1 MYCGVLISLRV
12 ASSEEEED
20 EEEEDTT
27 NKMPSQDLDLFLY
40 EYVEQLFSQELD
52 VNAIGL
58 RTEVE
63 DDAAPSFLRD
73 GGGGDGTNVT
83 NTTSTTNATTTTTTD
98 GRKRERSNNST
109 NGDENNNEEVQ
120 NATKKKETTV
130 LKQNADAQRRYRERI
145 KQKSEE
151 MENQVKALQEKVR
164 MLEAEKATQV
174 PINQQLL
181 EHKNNL
187 YESQLMMFKRARRAD
202 IESSTMS
209 SPMTMNMALN
219 AAMSSKNNRHEAT
232 AAEMLMLNGMP
243 EVPKQF
249 TYPEGIDSLEEFKKQ
264 FPDINGV
271 SDVTA
276 KTEDGGLEEEEVIV
290 DNTLESLHYKWM
302 NQISVL
308 SLTNIE
314 EKTNKKGSN
323 SDDTAANGA
332 KSEGNDEERPL
343 SVNEASVDFIN
354 KMVDETCT
362 LCMHIENAIGRDNAK
377 ISFDYYDNMGFRKD
391 FDVLG
396 KDEDSKMKFYS
407 NVVANLGLSEQQK
420 QALIAVHDISKAQF
434 RRLFEA
440 RARINDGMKELCAK
454 GKENTKDG
462 AKGLIR
468 WLTGSSES
476 SRVLILEL
484 RSNLVDERALAMD
497 ISMDV
502 VHKILEPKQAAR
514 YLTEMYPMHHHS
526 GLVLCNAIY
535 RLCK

>member
-1 MYCGVLISLRV
+1 M
-12 ASSEEEED
+12 D
-20 EEEEDTT
+20 EEEDTT
-27 NKMPSQDLDLFLY
+27 NKMPSQDLDLFLN

-63 DDAAPSFLRD
+63 DDAAGSFLRGGG

-83 NTTSTTNATTTTTTD
+83 NTTNTTNATTATTTD

-130 LKQNADAQRRYRERI
+130 LKQNAHAQRRYRERI

-209 SPMTMNMALN
+209 SAMTMNTALN
-219 AAMSSKNNRHEAT
+219 GAMSSKNNRYEAT
-232 AAEMLMLNGMP
+232 MGEMVMLNGMP

-249 TYPEGIDSLEEFKKQ
+249 TLPEGIDSLEEFKKQ
-264 FPDINGV
+264 FPELEHSINGV
-271 SDVTA
+271 GDVTA

-314 EKTNKKGSN
+314 EKTNKKGGN
-323 SDDTAANGA
+323 ADDTAA

-343 SVNEASVDFIN
+343 SVKEASVDLIN

-362 LCMHIENAIGRDNAK
+362 LCMHIGNAIGRDNAK

-440 RARINDGMKELCAK
+440 RARINDGMKELCTK